1 MTSVILFL
9 SLLSASLTERILSS
23 DFAST
28 DAEDI
33 NYDSSICVSQTAE
46 VWLG

>member
-1 MTSVILFL
+1 MTSVILFF

-28 DAEDI
+28 DDEDT
-33 NYDSSICVSQTAE
+33 NYGSSIFV
-46 VWLG
+46 